1 MPNNNEGAPKPVPWA
16 KSKAK
21 ELLRNDIILG
31 KVNERV
37 NAQEVYLMRPQY
49 KDYAMDK
56 FRTNLGNLIKAV
68 RKDIE
73 RMRKD
78 CEAYGHDRAVL
89 AEQRCDI
96 DESRTFNSWHQ
107 SEARELLKVDMEL
120 GLHKEMKPKEEL
132 WLSRQQYQAFELEV
146 FRKAIYAAVD
156 KKDKMRFRMEMKK
169 IRAPAP
175 QPSSDDWVSVSHD
188 DIPQGRRN

>member
-1 MPNNNEGAPKPVPWA
+1 
-16 KSKAK
+16 
-21 ELLRNDIILG
+21 
-31 KVNERV
+31 
-37 NAQEVYLMRPQY
+37 
-49 KDYAMDK
+49 
-56 FRTNLGNLIKAV
+56 
-68 RKDIE
+68 
-73 RMRKD
+73 
-78 CEAYGHDRAVL
+78 
-89 AEQRCDI
+89 
-96 DESRTFNSWHQ
+96 
-107 SEARELLKVDMEL
+107 MEL

>member
-1 MPNNNEGAPKPVPWA
+1 MPSNTRAPKPVPWA

-31 KVNERV
+31 KVNERM

-49 KDYAMDK
+49 KDYRMDN

-68 RKDIE
+68 RKDILE
-73 RMRKD
+73 HMGKD

-89 AEQRCDI
+89 AERHFDI
-96 DESRTFNSWHQ
+96 DESPIRNSWHR

-120 GLHKEMKPKEEL
+120 GLHKEMKPEEL
-132 WLSRQQYQAFELEV
+132 FLSRQEYQAFELEV
-146 FRKAIYAAVD
+146 FCKAIYAAVD

-175 QPSSDDWVSVSHD
+175 QPSSDDWVSVPGHD
-188 DIPQGRRN
+188 DIPSR